1 MATALA
7 VESPSPI
14 GDALYATDEIGGV
27 LPHPADPAPSDAATR
42 VRNWFIMARNHPIW
56 ATFIR
61 NADED
66 EGFYIGGDL
75 QWSKDGS
82 FESLRRLQKARRTT
96 VSLNYVQAT
105 VDALVGFERQ
115 NRYDL
120 HATPEGNEDAESAR
134 ILSWVMKFAANQAE
148 LPEYESEMFD
158 DGLIRGAAALEVGVD
173 WTEDPFNG
181 TITAEPLRVG
191 HEVIWDPHWKK
202 YDLSDARFVLKYR
215 WVYVDELLAK
225 FPQHKAAI
233 QAGVAI
239 LDTMFSP
246 FMATTDGGRPDAY
259 GSVSDHP
266 EETLQVET
274 LFYAP
279 VDRRLLVIEA
289 WWREFEPVW
298 VVANLHTGKQLVVAG
313 RAEAMEIVRIDPKSW
328 RVIQKQARRVKTAL
342 ILPATRQT
350 LEEDDT
356 PYDNDRENYPI
367 VPFIAK
373 KKGNYIYGI
382 VRNMKDPQ
390 LVENKRVSQV
400 LDVLA
405 RWANMRPMYAK
416 GSLDDPRVL
425 EDHTS
430 TAAIAYNSVPGGGA
444 PGWYAPAGLEAIVRG
459 LIEAAA
465 QMKMA
470 MREITGVNTDLLGM
484 KSDDASG
491 IAIARRQSMG
501 QVISTLYFDNFK
513 RSRKIIGQRLARRI
527 QQVYTTERVLRLI
540 DPDTGDHVRVLLNP
554 AEARH
559 LMPDELEQ
567 WIEQR
572 RDDTGR
578 PYVLRDVAALT
589 YDVTISESPSTPSA
603 RATALLSLLE
613 IVGKMPSILPAV
625 VDVILDLADIPDK
638 PKILRRIR
646 AIMQQQGIN
655 VDGGQA
661 GGAGPGQPPG
671 GGPPGQAVPASP
683 SAPMPTQ
690 TASVP
695 GIHPA
700 APPPGMPTAPTASMI
715 PGRRSRP
722 SSGLRRT
729 VQASMGGAPV
739 GAGP

>member
-1 MATALA
+1 MA
-7 VESPSPI
+7 
-14 GDALYATDEIGGV
+14 DALYATDEIGGT
-27 LPHPADPAPSDAATR
+27 LPHPADPAPSDPATR
-42 VRNWFIMARNHPIW
+42 VRNWFVMARNHPLW
-56 ATFIR
+56 ANFIKH
-61 NADED
+61 ADED

-96 VSLNYVQAT
+96 VALNYVQST
-105 VDALVGFERQ
+105 VDVLVGFERQ

-120 HATPEGNEDAESAR
+120 RATPEGDEDSEHAR
-134 ILSWVMKFAANQAE
+134 VLSWVMKFASNQAE

-158 DGLIRGAAALEVGVD
+158 NGLIRGAAAIEVGVD

-181 TITAEPLRVG
+181 KITAEVLRVG
-191 HEVIWDPHWKK
+191 HEVIWDPYWKQ

-225 FPQHKAAI
+225 FPEHKAAI
-233 QAGVAI
+233 ESGVAI
-239 LDTMFSP
+239 LDTLFSP
-246 FMATTDGGRPDAY
+246 FLATTDGGQPDAY
-259 GSVSDHP
+259 GSVTDHVN
-266 EETLQVET
+266 ETLQVET

-298 VVANLHTGKQLVVAG
+298 VVANLHTGKQVVVAG
-313 RAEAMEIVRIDPKSW
+313 RTEALEIVRTDPKSW
-328 RVIQKQARRVKTAL
+328 KVIQKQVRRIKTAL

-350 LEEDDT
+350 LEEGDT

-367 VPFIAK
+367 VPFVAK
-373 KKGNYIYGI
+373 RKGHHVYGI

-390 LVENKRVSQV
+390 LIENKRVSQV
-400 LDVLA
+400 IDILA
-405 RWANMRPMYAK
+405 RWANLRPLYPK

-430 TAAIAYNSVPGGGA
+430 TAAIGYNAGPGGGA
-444 PGWYAPAGLEAIVRG
+444 PGWYVPTGLETIIRG
-459 LIEAAA
+459 LIEVSA

-470 MREITGVNTDLLGM
+470 MREITGINTDLLGSR
-484 KSDDASG
+484 SDDASG
-491 IAIARRQSMG
+491 IAIARRQAQG
-501 QVISTLYFDNFK
+501 QIISTIYFDNFK
-513 RSRKIIGQRLARRI
+513 RSRKIIGQRLGRRI

-554 AEARH
+554 AEAR
-559 LMPDELEQ
+559 LLTPDQLEQ

-572 RDDTGR
+572 RDATGR

-589 YDVTISESPSTPSA
+589 YDVTISEAPSTPSA
-603 RATALLSLLE
+603 RSTALLALLE

-638 PKILRRIR
+638 PKILRRVR
-646 AIMQQQGIN
+646 AIMQQQGIA
-655 VDGGQA
+655 VDA
-661 GGAGPGQPPG
+661 
-671 GGPPGQAVPASP
+671 GPPGPSTPTGPAPPAGSP
-683 SAPMPTQ
+683 PSATAPMPTQ
-690 TASVP
+690 TAAPP
-695 GIHPA
+695 GLRPRVQPPG
-700 APPPGMPTAPTASMI
+700 APPPPTASGV
-715 PGRRSRP
+715 PAGRRSRP

-729 VQASMGGAPV
+729 VMASMGGAPV
-739 GAGP
+739 GASP